1 MFYFLKRYS
10 SSIIV
15 NSLNPYYDNPMTNQ
29 AILII
34 NASIVNEGKIVEQ
47 DLLIKNGRI
56 ERIGKEISAT
66 DGTEIIDAKGKWL
79 LPGLID
85 DPVHFR
91 EPGLTHKGGIRSES
105 MAAIAGGV
113 TSFMDMPNVNP
124 PTLTRELLSQKY
136 EIAAGKAHANFAF
149 YMGSSNQNIDE
160 IKSLQPGEACGV
172 KIFMGAST
180 GNLLVDDEN
189 ALEEI
194 FEKSPVLIVTH
205 CEDTPIIE
213 QNIEAAKLKYNNDIP
228 IGEHPNIRSVE
239 CCYKSSSKAV
249 NLAKKH
255 DSNLHVLHL
264 TTAKEMELF
273 ETGDHQKKITAE
285 VCVHHLYF
293 NDNAYDELVSMVVCN
308 PAIKTKDDQSALI
321 NALKEDRIDI
331 IATDHAP
338 HTIEEKQK
346 PYPDCPSGIPLVQHS
361 LLALLELSRKN
372 DIPIETIVKKTSHA
386 VSDRYEVKN
395 RGYIREGYWA
405 DLVLVD
411 PNGKFEVTKD
421 NIMYECGWSPF
432 QGHCFDSSIEMTFVN
447 GSKVYERGR
456 ILTEPQGKRL
466 EFQHQ

>member
-1 MFYFLKRYS
+1 
-10 SSIIV
+10 
-15 NSLNPYYDNPMTNQ
+15 MTTQ
-29 AILII
+29 TILII
-34 NASIVNEGKIVEQ
+34 NATIVNEGNSSEEDI
-47 DLLIKNGRI
+47 LIKDGRI
-56 ERIGKEISAT
+56 AAIGKKISASE
-66 DGTEIIDAKGKWL
+66 GTEVIDAGGKLL

-85 DPVHFR
+85 DQVHFR

-105 MAAIAGGV
+105 MAAVAGGV

-124 PTLTRELLSQKY
+124 PTLTRDLLSQKY
-136 EIAAGKAHANFAF
+136 EIAKGKAHANYAF
-149 YMGSSNQNIDE
+149 YMGSSNHNIDE
-160 IKSLQPGEACGV
+160 IQSLQPGEACGV

-189 ALEEI
+189 ALESI
-194 FEKSPVLIVTH
+194 FAKSPVLIVTH
-205 CEDTPIIE
+205 CEDTPMIE
-213 QNIEAAKLKYNNDIP
+213 KSLETARQKYNGNIP
-228 IGEHPNIRSVE
+228 IEEHPNIRSVD

-273 ETGDHQKKITAE
+273 EIGDHKKKITAE

-293 NDNAYDELVSMVVCN
+293 NDSAYDQLGSKVVCN
-308 PAIKTKDDQSALI
+308 PAIKTMDDQLALI

-338 HTIEEKQK
+338 HTIEEKQR

-361 LLALLELSRKN
+361 LLALLEISQKKE
-372 DIPIETIVKKTSHA
+372 IPIEVIVKKTSHA
-386 VSDRYEVKN
+386 VADRYGIKD

-411 PNGKFEVTKD
+411 QNSKFKVTKD

-432 QGHCFDSSIEMTFVN
+432 EDHSFNSSIEMTFVN
-447 GSKVYERGR
+447 GIKAYHKGKVLG
-456 ILTEPQGKRL
+456 EPKGKRL
-466 EFQHQ
+466 EFYSE

>member
-1 MFYFLKRYS
+1 
-10 SSIIV
+10 
-15 NSLNPYYDNPMTNQ
+15 MTTQ
-29 AILII
+29 TILII
-34 NASIVNEGKIVEQ
+34 NATIVNEGNSSEEDI
-47 DLLIKNGRI
+47 LIKDGRI
-56 ERIGKEISAT
+56 AAIGKKISASE
-66 DGTEIIDAKGKWL
+66 GTEIIDAGGKLL

-85 DPVHFR
+85 DQVHFR

-105 MAAIAGGV
+105 MAAVAGGV

-124 PTLTRELLSQKY
+124 PTLTRDLLSQKY
-136 EIAAGKAHANFAF
+136 EIAKGKAHANYAF
-149 YMGSSNQNIDE
+149 YMGSSNHNIDE
-160 IKSLQPGEACGV
+160 IQSLQPGEACGV

-189 ALEEI
+189 ALESI
-194 FEKSPVLIVTH
+194 FAKSPVLIVTH
-205 CEDTPIIE
+205 CEDTPMIE
-213 QNIEAAKLKYNNDIP
+213 MSLETARQEYNGNIP
-228 IGEHPNIRSVE
+228 IEEHPNIRSVD

-273 ETGDHQKKITAE
+273 EIGDHKKKITAE

-293 NDNAYDELVSMVVCN
+293 NDSAYDQLGSKVVCN
-308 PAIKTKDDQSALI
+308 PAIKTMDDQLALI

-338 HTIEEKQK
+338 HTIEEKQR

-361 LLALLELSRKN
+361 LLALLEISQKN
-372 DIPIETIVKKTSHA
+372 EIPIEVIAKKTSHA
-386 VSDRYEVKN
+386 VADRYGIKD

-411 PNGKFEVTKD
+411 PNSKFKVTKE

-432 QGHCFDSSIEMTFVN
+432 EDHSFNSSIEMTFVN
-447 GSKVYERGR
+447 GIKAYQKGKVLG
-456 ILTEPQGKRL
+456 EPKGKRL
-466 EFQHQ
+466 EFYSE

>member
-1 MFYFLKRYS
+1 
-10 SSIIV
+10 
-15 NSLNPYYDNPMTNQ
+15 MTTQ

-34 NASIVNEGKIVEQ
+34 NATIVNEGNSSEEDI
-47 DLLIKNGRI
+47 LIKDGRI
-56 ERIGKEISAT
+56 VAIGKKISASE
-66 DGTEIIDAKGKWL
+66 GTEIIDAGGKLL

-85 DPVHFR
+85 DQVHFR

-105 MAAIAGGV
+105 MAAVAGGV

-124 PTLTRELLSQKY
+124 PTLTRDLLSQKY
-136 EIAAGKAHANFAF
+136 EIAKGKAHANYAF
-149 YMGSSNQNIDE
+149 YMGSSNHNIDE
-160 IKSLQPGEACGV
+160 IQSLQPGEACGV

-189 ALEEI
+189 ALESI
-194 FEKSPVLIVTH
+194 FAKSPVLIVTH
-205 CEDTPIIE
+205 CEDTPMIE
-213 QNIEAAKLKYNNDIP
+213 KSLETARQKYNGNIP
-228 IGEHPNIRSVE
+228 IEEHPNIRSVD

-273 ETGDHQKKITAE
+273 EIGDHKKKITAE

-293 NDNAYDELVSMVVCN
+293 NDSAYDQLGSKVVCN
-308 PAIKTKDDQSALI
+308 PAIKTMDDQLALI

-338 HTIEEKQK
+338 HTIEEKQR

-361 LLALLELSRKN
+361 LLALLEISQKKE
-372 DIPIETIVKKTSHA
+372 IPIEVIVKKTSHA
-386 VSDRYEVKN
+386 VADRYGIKD

-411 PNGKFEVTKD
+411 PNSKFKVTKD

-432 QGHCFDSSIEMTFVN
+432 EEHSFNSSIEMTFVN
-447 GSKVYERGR
+447 GIKAYQKGKVLG
-456 ILTEPQGKRL
+456 EPKGKRL
-466 EFQHQ
+466 EFYSE

>member
-1 MFYFLKRYS
+1 
-10 SSIIV
+10 
-15 NSLNPYYDNPMTNQ
+15 MTTE

-34 NASIVNEGKIVEQ
+34 NATIVNEGNSSEEDI
-47 DLLIKNGRI
+47 LIKDGRI
-56 ERIGKEISAT
+56 AAIGKKISASE
-66 DGTEIIDAKGKWL
+66 GTEVIDAGGKLL

-85 DPVHFR
+85 DQVHFR

-105 MAAIAGGV
+105 MAAVAGGV

-124 PTLTRELLSQKY
+124 PTLTRDLLSQKY
-136 EIAAGKAHANFAF
+136 EIAKGKAHANYAF
-149 YMGSSNQNIDE
+149 YMGSSNHNIDE
-160 IKSLQPGEACGV
+160 IQSLQPGEACGV

-189 ALEEI
+189 ALESI
-194 FEKSPVLIVTH
+194 FAKSPVLIVTH
-205 CEDTPIIE
+205 CEDTPMIE
-213 QNIEAAKLKYNNDIP
+213 KNLETARQKYNGNIP
-228 IGEHPNIRSVE
+228 IEEHPNIRSVD

-273 ETGDHQKKITAE
+273 EIGDHKKKITAE

-293 NDNAYDELVSMVVCN
+293 NDSAYDQLGSKVVCN
-308 PAIKTKDDQSALI
+308 PAIKTMDDQLALI

-338 HTIEEKQK
+338 HTIEEKQR

-361 LLALLELSRKN
+361 LLALLEISQKN
-372 DIPIETIVKKTSHA
+372 EIPIEVIVKKTSHA
-386 VSDRYEVKN
+386 VADRYGIKD

-411 PNGKFEVTKD
+411 PNSKFKVTKD

-432 QGHCFDSSIEMTFVN
+432 VDHSFNSSIEMTLVN
-447 GSKVYERGR
+447 GIKIYEKGKV
-456 ILTEPQGKRL
+456 LTEPKGKRL
-466 EFQHQ
+466 EFQPQ

>member
-1 MFYFLKRYS
+1 
-10 SSIIV
+10 
-15 NSLNPYYDNPMTNQ
+15 MTTQ

-34 NASIVNEGKIVEQ
+34 NATIVNEGNSSEEDI
-47 DLLIKNGRI
+47 LIKDGRI
-56 ERIGKEISAT
+56 AAIGKKISASE
-66 DGTEIIDAKGKWL
+66 GTEVIDAGGKLL

-85 DPVHFR
+85 DQVHFR

-105 MAAIAGGV
+105 MAAVAGGV

-124 PTLTRELLSQKY
+124 PTLTRDLLSQKY
-136 EIAAGKAHANFAF
+136 EIAKGKAHANYAF
-149 YMGSSNQNIDE
+149 YMGSSNHNIDE
-160 IKSLQPGEACGV
+160 IQSLQPGEACGV

-189 ALEEI
+189 ALESI
-194 FEKSPVLIVTH
+194 FAKSPVLIVTH
-205 CEDTPIIE
+205 CEDTPMIE
-213 QNIEAAKLKYNNDIP
+213 MSLETARQKYNGNIP
-228 IGEHPNIRSVE
+228 IEEHPNIRSVD

-273 ETGDHQKKITAE
+273 EIGDHKKKITAE

-293 NDNAYDELVSMVVCN
+293 NDSAYDQLGSKVVCN
-308 PAIKTKDDQSALI
+308 PAIKTMDDQLALI

-338 HTIEEKQK
+338 HTIEEKQR

-361 LLALLELSRKN
+361 LLALLEISQKKE
-372 DIPIETIVKKTSHA
+372 IPIEVIVKKTSHA
-386 VSDRYEVKN
+386 VADRYGIKD

-411 PNGKFEVTKD
+411 PNSKFKVTND

-432 QGHCFDSSIEMTFVN
+432 EDHSFNSSIEMTFVN
-447 GSKVYERGR
+447 GIRAYHKGKVLG
-456 ILTEPQGKRL
+456 EPNGKRL
-466 EFQHQ
+466 EFYSE

>member
-1 MFYFLKRYS
+1 
-10 SSIIV
+10 
-15 NSLNPYYDNPMTNQ
+15 MTTQ
-29 AILII
+29 TILII
-34 NASIVNEGKIVEQ
+34 NATIVNEGNSSEEDI
-47 DLLIKNGRI
+47 LIKDGRI
-56 ERIGKEISAT
+56 AAIGKKISASE
-66 DGTEIIDAKGKWL
+66 GTEVIDAGGKLL

-85 DPVHFR
+85 DQVHFR

-105 MAAIAGGV
+105 MAAVAGGV

-124 PTLTRELLSQKY
+124 PTLTRDLLSQKY
-136 EIAAGKAHANFAF
+136 EIAKGKAHANYAF
-149 YMGSSNQNIDE
+149 YMGSSNHNIDE
-160 IKSLQPGEACGV
+160 IQSLQPGEACGV

-189 ALEEI
+189 ALESI
-194 FEKSPVLIVTH
+194 FAKSPVLIVTH
-205 CEDTPIIE
+205 CEDTPMIE
-213 QNIEAAKLKYNNDIP
+213 MSLETARQEYNGNIP
-228 IGEHPNIRSVE
+228 IEEHPNIRSVD

-273 ETGDHQKKITAE
+273 EIGDHKKKITAE

-293 NDNAYDELVSMVVCN
+293 NDSAYDQLGSKVVCN
-308 PAIKTKDDQSALI
+308 PAIKTMDDQLALI

-338 HTIEEKQK
+338 HTIEEKQR

-361 LLALLELSRKN
+361 LLALLEISQKN
-372 DIPIETIVKKTSHA
+372 EIPIEVIVKKTSHA
-386 VSDRYEVKN
+386 VADRYGIKD

-411 PNGKFEVTKD
+411 PNSKFKVTKD

-432 QGHCFDSSIEMTFVN
+432 EDHSFNSSIEMTFVN
-447 GSKVYERGR
+447 GIKAYQKGKVLG
-456 ILTEPQGKRL
+456 EPKGKRL
-466 EFQHQ
+466 EFYSE

>member
-1 MFYFLKRYS
+1 
-10 SSIIV
+10 
-15 NSLNPYYDNPMTNQ
+15 MTTQ
-29 AILII
+29 TILII
-34 NASIVNEGKIVEQ
+34 NATIVNEGNSSEEDI
-47 DLLIKNGRI
+47 LIKDGRI
-56 ERIGKEISAT
+56 AAIGKKISASE
-66 DGTEIIDAKGKWL
+66 GTEVIDAGGKLL

-85 DPVHFR
+85 DQVHFR

-105 MAAIAGGV
+105 MAAVAGGV

-124 PTLTRELLSQKY
+124 PTLTRDLLSQKY
-136 EIAAGKAHANFAF
+136 EIAKGKAHANYAF
-149 YMGSSNQNIDE
+149 YMGSSNHNIDE
-160 IKSLQPGEACGV
+160 IQSLQPGEACGV

-189 ALEEI
+189 ALESI
-194 FEKSPVLIVTH
+194 FAKSPVLIVTH
-205 CEDTPIIE
+205 CEDTPMIE
-213 QNIEAAKLKYNNDIP
+213 MSLETARQEYNGNIP
-228 IGEHPNIRSVE
+228 IEEHPNIRSVD

-273 ETGDHQKKITAE
+273 EIGDHKKKITAE

-293 NDNAYDELVSMVVCN
+293 NDSAYDQLGSKVVCN
-308 PAIKTKDDQSALI
+308 PAIKTMDDQLALI

-338 HTIEEKQK
+338 HTIEEKQR

-361 LLALLELSRKN
+361 LLALLEISQKN
-372 DIPIETIVKKTSHA
+372 EIPIEVIVKKTSHA
-386 VSDRYEVKN
+386 VADRYGIKD

-411 PNGKFEVTKD
+411 PNSKFKVTKD

-432 QGHCFDSSIEMTFVN
+432 EEHSFNSSIEMTFVN
-447 GSKVYERGR
+447 GIKAYQKGKVLG
-456 ILTEPQGKRL
+456 EPKGKRL
-466 EFQHQ
+466 EFYSE

>member
-1 MFYFLKRYS
+1 
-10 SSIIV
+10 
-15 NSLNPYYDNPMTNQ
+15 MTAQ

-34 NASIVNEGKIVEQ
+34 NATIVNEGNSSEEDI
-47 DLLIKNGRI
+47 LIKDGRI
-56 ERIGKEISAT
+56 AAIGKKISASE
-66 DGTEIIDAKGKWL
+66 GTEVIDAGGKLL

-85 DPVHFR
+85 DQVHFR

-105 MAAIAGGV
+105 MAAVAGGV

-124 PTLTRELLSQKY
+124 PTLTRDLLSQKY
-136 EIAAGKAHANFAF
+136 EIAKGKAHANYAF
-149 YMGSSNQNIDE
+149 YMGSSNHNIDE
-160 IKSLQPGEACGV
+160 IQSLQPGEACGV

-189 ALEEI
+189 ALESI
-194 FEKSPVLIVTH
+194 FAKSPVLIVTH
-205 CEDTPIIE
+205 CEDTPMIE
-213 QNIEAAKLKYNNDIP
+213 KSLETARQKYNGNIP
-228 IGEHPNIRSVE
+228 IEEHPNIRSVD

-273 ETGDHQKKITAE
+273 EIGDHKKKITAE

-293 NDNAYDELVSMVVCN
+293 NDSAYDQLGSKVVCN
-308 PAIKTKDDQSALI
+308 PAIKTMDDQLALI

-338 HTIEEKQK
+338 HTIEEKQR

-361 LLALLELSRKN
+361 LLALLEISQKKE
-372 DIPIETIVKKTSHA
+372 IPIEVIVKKTSHA
-386 VSDRYEVKN
+386 VADRYGIKD

-411 PNGKFEVTKD
+411 PNSKFKVTND

-432 QGHCFDSSIEMTFVN
+432 EDHSFNSSIEMTFVN
-447 GSKVYERGR
+447 GIRAYHKGKVLG
-456 ILTEPQGKRL
+456 EPNGKRL
-466 EFQHQ
+466 EFYSE

>member
-1 MFYFLKRYS
+1 
-10 SSIIV
+10 
-15 NSLNPYYDNPMTNQ
+15 MTTQ

-34 NASIVNEGKIVEQ
+34 NATIVNEGNSSEEDI
-47 DLLIKNGRI
+47 LIKDGRI
-56 ERIGKEISAT
+56 AAIGKKISASE
-66 DGTEIIDAKGKWL
+66 GTEVIDAGGKLL

-85 DPVHFR
+85 DQVHFR

-105 MAAIAGGV
+105 MAAVAGGV

-124 PTLTRELLSQKY
+124 PTLTRDLLSQKY
-136 EIAAGKAHANFAF
+136 EIAKGKAHANYAF
-149 YMGSSNQNIDE
+149 YMGSSNHNIDE
-160 IKSLQPGEACGV
+160 IQSLQPGEACGV

-189 ALEEI
+189 ALESI
-194 FEKSPVLIVTH
+194 FAKSPVLIVTH
-205 CEDTPIIE
+205 CEDTPMIE
-213 QNIEAAKLKYNNDIP
+213 MSLETARQEYNGNIP
-228 IGEHPNIRSVE
+228 IEEHPNIRSVD

-273 ETGDHQKKITAE
+273 EIGDHKKKITAE

-293 NDNAYDELVSMVVCN
+293 NDSAYDQLGSKVVCN
-308 PAIKTKDDQSALI
+308 PAIKTMDDQLALI

-338 HTIEEKQK
+338 HTIEEKQR

-361 LLALLELSRKN
+361 LLALLEISQKN
-372 DIPIETIVKKTSHA
+372 EIPIEVIVKKTSHA
-386 VSDRYEVKN
+386 VADRYGIKD

-411 PNGKFEVTKD
+411 PNSKFKVTKD

-432 QGHCFDSSIEMTFVN
+432 EEHSFNSSIEMTFVN
-447 GSKVYERGR
+447 GIKAYQKGKVLG
-456 ILTEPQGKRL
+456 EPKGKRL
-466 EFQHQ
+466 EFYSE

>member
-1 MFYFLKRYS
+1 
-10 SSIIV
+10 
-15 NSLNPYYDNPMTNQ
+15 MTTQ

-34 NASIVNEGKIVEQ
+34 NATIVNEGNSSEEDI
-47 DLLIKNGRI
+47 LIKDGRI
-56 ERIGKEISAT
+56 AAIGKKISASE
-66 DGTEIIDAKGKWL
+66 GTEVIDAGGKFL

-85 DPVHFR
+85 DQVHFR

-105 MAAIAGGV
+105 MAAVAGGV

-124 PTLTRELLSQKY
+124 PTLTRDLLSQKY
-136 EIAAGKAHANFAF
+136 EIAKGKAHANYAF
-149 YMGSSNQNIDE
+149 YMGSSNHNIDE
-160 IKSLQPGEACGV
+160 IQSLQPGEACGV

-189 ALEEI
+189 ALESI
-194 FEKSPVLIVTH
+194 FAKSPVLIVTH
-205 CEDTPIIE
+205 CEDTPMIE
-213 QNIEAAKLKYNNDIP
+213 KSLETARQKYNGNIP
-228 IGEHPNIRSVE
+228 IEEHPNIRSVD

-273 ETGDHQKKITAE
+273 EIGDHKKKITAE

-293 NDNAYDELVSMVVCN
+293 NDSAYDQLGSKIVCN
-308 PAIKTKDDQSALI
+308 PAIKSMDDQLALI

-338 HTIEEKQK
+338 HTIEEKQR

-361 LLALLELSRKN
+361 LLALLEISQKKE
-372 DIPIETIVKKTSHA
+372 IPIEVIVKKTSHA
-386 VSDRYEVKN
+386 VADRYGIKD

-411 PNGKFEVTKD
+411 PNSKFKVTND

-432 QGHCFDSSIEMTFVN
+432 EDHSFNSSIEMTFVN
-447 GSKVYERGR
+447 GIRAYHKGKVLG
-456 ILTEPQGKRL
+456 EPNGKRL
-466 EFQHQ
+466 EFYSE

>member
-1 MFYFLKRYS
+1 
-10 SSIIV
+10 
-15 NSLNPYYDNPMTNQ
+15 MTTQ
-29 AILII
+29 TILII
-34 NASIVNEGKIVEQ
+34 NATIVNEGNSSEEDI
-47 DLLIKNGRI
+47 LIKDGRI
-56 ERIGKEISAT
+56 AAIGKKISASE
-66 DGTEIIDAKGKWL
+66 GTEVIDAGGKLL

-85 DPVHFR
+85 DQVHFR

-105 MAAIAGGV
+105 MAAVAGGV

-124 PTLTRELLSQKY
+124 PTLTRDLLSQKY
-136 EIAAGKAHANFAF
+136 EIAKGKAHANYAF
-149 YMGSSNQNIDE
+149 YMGSSNHNIDE
-160 IKSLQPGEACGV
+160 IQSLQPGEACGV

-189 ALEEI
+189 ALESI
-194 FEKSPVLIVTH
+194 FAKSPVLIVTH
-205 CEDTPIIE
+205 CEDTPMIE
-213 QNIEAAKLKYNNDIP
+213 MSLETARQKYNGNIP
-228 IGEHPNIRSVE
+228 IEEHPNIRSVD

-273 ETGDHQKKITAE
+273 EIGDHKKKITAE

-293 NDNAYDELVSMVVCN
+293 NDSAYDQLGSKVVCN
-308 PAIKTKDDQSALI
+308 PAIKTMDDQLALI

-338 HTIEEKQK
+338 HTIEEKQR

-361 LLALLELSRKN
+361 LLALLEISQKN
-372 DIPIETIVKKTSHA
+372 EIPIEVIVKKTSHA
-386 VSDRYEVKN
+386 VADRYGIKD

-411 PNGKFEVTKD
+411 PNSKFKVTKD

-432 QGHCFDSSIEMTFVN
+432 EEHSFNSSIEMTFVN
-447 GSKVYERGR
+447 GIKAYQKGKVLG
-456 ILTEPQGKRL
+456 EPKGKRL
-466 EFQHQ
+466 EFYSE

>member
-1 MFYFLKRYS
+1 
-10 SSIIV
+10 
-15 NSLNPYYDNPMTNQ
+15 MTTQ

-34 NASIVNEGKIVEQ
+34 NATIVNEGNSSEEDI
-47 DLLIKNGRI
+47 LIKYGRI
-56 ERIGKEISAT
+56 AAIGKKISASE
-66 DGTEIIDAKGKWL
+66 GTEIIDAGGKLL

-85 DPVHFR
+85 DQVHFR

-105 MAAIAGGV
+105 MAAVAGGV

-124 PTLTRELLSQKY
+124 PTLTRDLLSQKY
-136 EIAAGKAHANFAF
+136 EIAKGKAHANYAF
-149 YMGSSNQNIDE
+149 YMGSSNHNIDE
-160 IKSLQPGEACGV
+160 IQSLQPGEACGV

-189 ALEEI
+189 ALESI
-194 FEKSPVLIVTH
+194 FAKSPVLIVTH
-205 CEDTPIIE
+205 CEDTPMIE
-213 QNIEAAKLKYNNDIP
+213 MSLETARQKYNGNIP
-228 IGEHPNIRSVE
+228 IEEHPNIRSVD

-273 ETGDHQKKITAE
+273 EIGDHKKKITAE

-293 NDNAYDELVSMVVCN
+293 NDSAYDQLGSKVVCN
-308 PAIKTKDDQSALI
+308 PAIKTMDDQLALI

-338 HTIEEKQK
+338 HTIEEKQR

-361 LLALLELSRKN
+361 LLALLEISQKN
-372 DIPIETIVKKTSHA
+372 EIPIEVIVKKTSHA
-386 VSDRYEVKN
+386 VADRYGIKD

-411 PNGKFEVTKD
+411 PNSKFKVTKD

-432 QGHCFDSSIEMTFVN
+432 EEHSFNSSIEMTFVN
-447 GSKVYERGR
+447 GIKAYQKGKVLG
-456 ILTEPQGKRL
+456 EPKGKRL
-466 EFQHQ
+466 EFYSE

>member
-1 MFYFLKRYS
+1 
-10 SSIIV
+10 
-15 NSLNPYYDNPMTNQ
+15 MTTQ

-34 NASIVNEGKIVEQ
+34 NATIVNEGNSSEEDI
-47 DLLIKNGRI
+47 LIKDGRI
-56 ERIGKEISAT
+56 AAIGKKISASE
-66 DGTEIIDAKGKWL
+66 GTEVIDAGGKFL

-85 DPVHFR
+85 DQVHFR

-105 MAAIAGGV
+105 MAAVAGGV

-124 PTLTRELLSQKY
+124 PTLTRDLLSQKY
-136 EIAAGKAHANFAF
+136 EIAKGKAHANYAF
-149 YMGSSNQNIDE
+149 YMGSSNHNIDE
-160 IKSLQPGEACGV
+160 IQSLQPGEACGV

-189 ALEEI
+189 ALESI
-194 FEKSPVLIVTH
+194 FAKSPVLIVTH
-205 CEDTPIIE
+205 CEDTPMIE
-213 QNIEAAKLKYNNDIP
+213 KSLETARQKYNGNIP
-228 IGEHPNIRSVE
+228 IEEHPNIRSVD

-273 ETGDHQKKITAE
+273 EIGDHKKKITAE

-293 NDNAYDELVSMVVCN
+293 NDSAYDQLGSKIVCN
-308 PAIKTKDDQSALI
+308 PAIKSMDDQLALI

-338 HTIEEKQK
+338 HTIEEKQR

-361 LLALLELSRKN
+361 LLALLEISQKKE
-372 DIPIETIVKKTSHA
+372 IPIEVIVKKTSHA
-386 VSDRYEVKN
+386 VADRYGIKD

-411 PNGKFEVTKD
+411 PNSKFKVTND

-432 QGHCFDSSIEMTFVN
+432 EDHSFNSSIEMTFVN
-447 GSKVYERGR
+447 GIKAYQKGKVLG
-456 ILTEPQGKRL
+456 EPKGKRL
-466 EFQHQ
+466 EFYSD

>member
-1 MFYFLKRYS
+1 
-10 SSIIV
+10 
-15 NSLNPYYDNPMTNQ
+15 MTTQ

-34 NASIVNEGKIVEQ
+34 NATIVNEGNSSEEDI
-47 DLLIKNGRI
+47 LIKDGRI
-56 ERIGKEISAT
+56 AAIGKKISASE
-66 DGTEIIDAKGKWL
+66 GTEVIDAGGKFL

-85 DPVHFR
+85 DQVHFR

-105 MAAIAGGV
+105 MAAVAGGV

-124 PTLTRELLSQKY
+124 PTLTRDLLSQKY
-136 EIAAGKAHANFAF
+136 EIAKGKAHANYAF
-149 YMGSSNQNIDE
+149 YMGSSNHNIDE
-160 IKSLQPGEACGV
+160 IQSLQPGEACGV

-189 ALEEI
+189 ALESI
-194 FEKSPVLIVTH
+194 FAKSPVLIVTH
-205 CEDTPIIE
+205 CEDTPMIE
-213 QNIEAAKLKYNNDIP
+213 KSLETARQKYNGNIP
-228 IGEHPNIRSVE
+228 IEEHPNIRSVD

-273 ETGDHQKKITAE
+273 EIGDHKKKITAE

-293 NDNAYDELVSMVVCN
+293 NDSAYDQLGSKVVCN
-308 PAIKTKDDQSALI
+308 PAIKTMDDQLALI

-338 HTIEEKQK
+338 HTIEEKQR

-361 LLALLELSRKN
+361 LLALLEISQKKE
-372 DIPIETIVKKTSHA
+372 IPIEVIVKKTSHA
-386 VSDRYEVKN
+386 VADRYGIKD

-411 PNGKFEVTKD
+411 PNSKFKVTND

-432 QGHCFDSSIEMTFVN
+432 EDHSFNSSIEMTFVN
-447 GSKVYERGR
+447 GIRAYHKGKVLG
-456 ILTEPQGKRL
+456 EPNGKRL
-466 EFQHQ
+466 EFYSE

>member
-1 MFYFLKRYS
+1 
-10 SSIIV
+10 
-15 NSLNPYYDNPMTNQ
+15 MTTQ
-29 AILII
+29 TILII
-34 NASIVNEGKIVEQ
+34 NATIVNEGNSSEEDI
-47 DLLIKNGRI
+47 LIKDGRI
-56 ERIGKEISAT
+56 AAIGKKISASE
-66 DGTEIIDAKGKWL
+66 GTEVIDAGGKLL

-85 DPVHFR
+85 DQVHFR

-105 MAAIAGGV
+105 IAAVAGGV

-124 PTLTRELLSQKY
+124 PTLTRDLLSQKY
-136 EIAAGKAHANFAF
+136 EIAKGKAHANYAF
-149 YMGSSNQNIDE
+149 YMGSSNHNIDE
-160 IKSLQPGEACGV
+160 IQSLQPGEACGV

-189 ALEEI
+189 ALESI
-194 FEKSPVLIVTH
+194 FAKSPVLIVTH
-205 CEDTPIIE
+205 CEDTPMIE
-213 QNIEAAKLKYNNDIP
+213 MSLETARQKYNGNIP
-228 IGEHPNIRSVE
+228 IEEHPNIRSVD

-273 ETGDHQKKITAE
+273 EIGDHKKKITAE

-293 NDNAYDELVSMVVCN
+293 NDSAYDQLGSKVVCN
-308 PAIKTKDDQSALI
+308 PAIKTMDDQLALI

-338 HTIEEKQK
+338 HTIEEKQR

-361 LLALLELSRKN
+361 LLALLEISQKN
-372 DIPIETIVKKTSHA
+372 EIPIEVIVKKTSHA
-386 VSDRYEVKN
+386 VADRYGIKD

-411 PNGKFEVTKD
+411 PNSKFKVTKD

-432 QGHCFDSSIEMTFVN
+432 EEHSFNSSIEMTFVN
-447 GSKVYERGR
+447 GIKAYQKGKVLG
-456 ILTEPQGKRL
+456 EPKGKRL
-466 EFQHQ
+466 EFYSE

>member
-10 SSIIV
+10 TSVIV
-15 NSLNPYYDNPMTNQ
+15 NPLNPYYDNPMTNQ

-34 NASIVNEGKIVEQ
+34 NASIVNEGKILEE

-56 ERIGKEISAT
+56 ERIDKEISAT
-66 DGTEIIDAKGKWL
+66 HGTEIIDAKGKL
-79 LPGLID
+79 LIPGLID
-85 DPVHFR
+85 DQVHFR

-136 EIAAGKAHANFAF
+136 EIANGKAHANFAF
-149 YMGSSNQNIDE
+149 YMGSSNQNINE

-213 QNIEAAKLKYNNDIP
+213 QNIEAAKLKYNNHIP
-228 IGEHPNIRSVE
+228 IAEHPNIRSVE

-264 TTAKEMELF
+264 TTEKEMELF
-273 ETGDHQKKITAE
+273 EAGDQQKKITAE

-293 NDNAYDELVSMVVCN
+293 NDNAYDELGSMVVCN
-308 PAIKTKDDQSALI
+308 PAIKTKDDQLALI

-361 LLALLELSRKN
+361 LLALLELSQKN
-372 DIPIETIVKKTSHA
+372 GIPIETIVKKTSHA
-386 VSDRYEVKN
+386 VSDRYGVKN
-395 RGYIREGYWA
+395 RGYIREDYWA

-411 PNGKFEVTKD
+411 PNGKLEVTKD
-421 NIMYECGWSPF
+421 SIMYECGWSPF

-447 GSKVYERGR
+447 GSKVYEKGR

-466 EFQHQ
+466 EFQDQ

>member
-1 MFYFLKRYS
+1 
-10 SSIIV
+10 
-15 NSLNPYYDNPMTNQ
+15 MTTQ

-34 NASIVNEGKIVEQ
+34 NATIVNEGNSSEEDI
-47 DLLIKNGRI
+47 LIKDGRI
-56 ERIGKEISAT
+56 AAIGKKISASE
-66 DGTEIIDAKGKWL
+66 GTEVIDAGGKLL

-85 DPVHFR
+85 DQVHFR

-105 MAAIAGGV
+105 MAAVAGGV

-124 PTLTRELLSQKY
+124 PTLTRDLLSQKY
-136 EIAAGKAHANFAF
+136 EIAKGKAHANYAF
-149 YMGSSNQNIDE
+149 YMGSSNHNIDE
-160 IKSLQPGEACGV
+160 IQSLQPGEACGV

-189 ALEEI
+189 ALESI
-194 FEKSPVLIVTH
+194 FAKSPVLIVTH
-205 CEDTPIIE
+205 CEDTPMIE
-213 QNIEAAKLKYNNDIP
+213 MSLETARQKYNGNIP
-228 IGEHPNIRSVE
+228 IEEHPNIRSVD

-273 ETGDHQKKITAE
+273 EIGDHKKKITAE

-293 NDNAYDELVSMVVCN
+293 NDSAYDQLGSKVVCN
-308 PAIKTKDDQSALI
+308 PAIKTMDDQLALI

-338 HTIEEKQK
+338 HTIEEKQR

-361 LLALLELSRKN
+361 LLALLEISQKN
-372 DIPIETIVKKTSHA
+372 QIPIEVIVKKTSHA
-386 VSDRYEVKN
+386 VADRYGIKD

-411 PNGKFEVTKD
+411 PNSKFKVTKD

-432 QGHCFDSSIEMTFVN
+432 EDHSFNSSIEMTFVN
-447 GSKVYERGR
+447 GIKAYQKGKVLG
-456 ILTEPQGKRL
+456 EPKGKRL
-466 EFQHQ
+466 EFYSE

>member
-1 MFYFLKRYS
+1 
-10 SSIIV
+10 
-15 NSLNPYYDNPMTNQ
+15 MTTQ

-34 NASIVNEGKIVEQ
+34 NATIVNEGNSSEEDI
-47 DLLIKNGRI
+47 LIKDGRI
-56 ERIGKEISAT
+56 AAIGKKISASE
-66 DGTEIIDAKGKWL
+66 GTEVIDAGGKLL

-85 DPVHFR
+85 DQVHFR

-105 MAAIAGGV
+105 MAAVAGGV

-124 PTLTRELLSQKY
+124 PTLTRDLLSQKY
-136 EIAAGKAHANFAF
+136 EIAKGKAHANYAF
-149 YMGSSNQNIDE
+149 YMGSSNHNIDE
-160 IKSLQPGEACGV
+160 IQSLQPGEACGV

-189 ALEEI
+189 ALESI
-194 FEKSPVLIVTH
+194 FAKSPVLIVTH
-205 CEDTPIIE
+205 CEDTPMIE
-213 QNIEAAKLKYNNDIP
+213 MSLETARQKYNGNIP
-228 IGEHPNIRSVE
+228 IEEHPNIRSVD

-273 ETGDHQKKITAE
+273 EIGDHKKKITAE

-293 NDNAYDELVSMVVCN
+293 NDSAYDQLGSKVVCN
-308 PAIKTKDDQSALI
+308 PAIKTMDDQLALI

-338 HTIEEKQK
+338 HTIEEKQR

-361 LLALLELSRKN
+361 LLALLEISQKN
-372 DIPIETIVKKTSHA
+372 EIPIEVIVKKTSHA
-386 VSDRYEVKN
+386 VADRYGIKD

-411 PNGKFEVTKD
+411 PNSKFKVTKD

-432 QGHCFDSSIEMTFVN
+432 EDHSFNSSIEMTFVN
-447 GSKVYERGR
+447 GIKAYQKGKVLG
-456 ILTEPQGKRL
+456 EPKGKRL
-466 EFQHQ
+466 EFYSE

>member
-1 MFYFLKRYS
+1 
-10 SSIIV
+10 
-15 NSLNPYYDNPMTNQ
+15 MTTQ
-29 AILII
+29 TILII
-34 NASIVNEGKIVEQ
+34 NATIVNEGNSSEEDI
-47 DLLIKNGRI
+47 LIKDGRI
-56 ERIGKEISAT
+56 AAIGKKISASE
-66 DGTEIIDAKGKWL
+66 GTEVIDAGGKLL

-85 DPVHFR
+85 DQVHFR

-105 MAAIAGGV
+105 MAAVAGGV

-124 PTLTRELLSQKY
+124 PTLTRDLLSQKY
-136 EIAAGKAHANFAF
+136 EIAKGKAHANYAF
-149 YMGSSNQNIDE
+149 YMGSSNHNIDE
-160 IKSLQPGEACGV
+160 IQSLQPGEACGV

-189 ALEEI
+189 ALESI
-194 FEKSPVLIVTH
+194 FAKSPVLIVTH
-205 CEDTPIIE
+205 CEDTPMIE
-213 QNIEAAKLKYNNDIP
+213 MSLETARQEYNGNIP
-228 IGEHPNIRSVE
+228 IEEHPNIRSVD

-273 ETGDHQKKITAE
+273 EIGDHKKKITAE

-293 NDNAYDELVSMVVCN
+293 NDSAYDQLGSKVVCN
-308 PAIKTKDDQSALI
+308 PAIKTMDDQLALI

-338 HTIEEKQK
+338 HTIEEKQR

-361 LLALLELSRKN
+361 LLALLEISQKN
-372 DIPIETIVKKTSHA
+372 EIPIEVIVRKTSHA
-386 VSDRYEVKN
+386 VADRYGIKD

-411 PNGKFEVTKD
+411 PNSKFKVTKD

-432 QGHCFDSSIEMTFVN
+432 EDHSFNSSIEMTFIN
-447 GSKVYERGR
+447 GIKASQKGKVLG
-456 ILTEPQGKRL
+456 EPKGKRL
-466 EFQHQ
+466 EFYSE

>member
-1 MFYFLKRYS
+1 
-10 SSIIV
+10 
-15 NSLNPYYDNPMTNQ
+15 MTTE

-34 NASIVNEGKIVEQ
+34 NATIVNEGNSSEEDI
-47 DLLIKNGRI
+47 LIKDGRI
-56 ERIGKEISAT
+56 AAIGKKISASE
-66 DGTEIIDAKGKWL
+66 GTEVIDAGGKLL

-85 DPVHFR
+85 DQVHFR

-105 MAAIAGGV
+105 MAAVAGGV

-124 PTLTRELLSQKY
+124 PTLTRDLLSQKY
-136 EIAAGKAHANFAF
+136 EIAKGKAHANYAF
-149 YMGSSNQNIDE
+149 YMGSSNHNIDE
-160 IKSLQPGEACGV
+160 IQSLQPGEACGV

-189 ALEEI
+189 ALESI
-194 FEKSPVLIVTH
+194 FAKSPVLIVTH
-205 CEDTPIIE
+205 CEDTPMIE
-213 QNIEAAKLKYNNDIP
+213 KSLETARQKYNGNIP
-228 IGEHPNIRSVE
+228 IEEHPNIRSVD

-255 DSNLHVLHL
+255 NSNLHVLHL

-273 ETGDHQKKITAE
+273 EIGDHKKKITAE

-293 NDNAYDELVSMVVCN
+293 NDSAYDQLGSKVVCN
-308 PAIKTKDDQSALI
+308 PAIKTMDDQLALI

-338 HTIEEKQK
+338 HTIEEKQR

-361 LLALLELSRKN
+361 LLALLEISQKN
-372 DIPIETIVKKTSHA
+372 EIPIEVIVKKTSHA
-386 VSDRYEVKN
+386 VADRYGIKD

-411 PNGKFEVTKD
+411 PNSKFKVTKD

-432 QGHCFDSSIEMTFVN
+432 VDHSFNSSIEMTLVN
-447 GSKVYERGR
+447 GIKIYEKGKV
-456 ILTEPQGKRL
+456 LTEPKGKRL
-466 EFQHQ
+466 EFQPQ